1 MYFTAHDNE
10 CPAHIPKHYEK
21 VLNLPQLFHKPTIPT
36 YGKSLSTDFRNLKSA
51 FSSSNE
57 PMSFVIVQEIVGYD
71 KQIVTAGI
79 RRTVVGTKPDLKT
92 CSVFILKDDHTAV
105 FIPVYCQG

>member
-21 VLNLPQLFHKPTIPT
+21 VLNLLQLFHKPTIPT
-36 YGKSLSTDFRNLKSA
+36 YGKSLSTEFRNLKSA

-57 PMSFVIVQEIVGYD
+57 PFTEF
-71 KQIVTAGI
+71 
-79 RRTVVGTKPDLKT
+79 
-92 CSVFILKDDHTAV
+92 C
-105 FIPVYCQG
+105 YCARDRWI